1 MREILAQAINE
12 RRYIAFTY
20 SGLQREAQPAT
31 VGISHAGNPVL
42 RCYQT
47 AGGHITPAHE
57 WDFCELRKIVGL
69 KVLDKTFSS
78 NPPNHKK
85 GDKACLKYS
94 PSSNRV
100 RFRITSQSSRPAKA
114 GG

>member
-20 SGLQREAQPAT
+20 SGLQREAQPAA

-47 AGGHITPAHE
+47 AGGHITPGHE
-57 WDFCELRKIVGL
+57 WDFCELSKIVGL

-78 NPPNHKK
+78 NPPSYKK
-85 GDKACLKYS
+85 GDKGM
-94 PSSNRV
+94 
-100 RFRITSQSSRPAKA
+100 SQIFAEL
-114 GG
+114 